1 MSTPR
6 HPLARPAP
14 VGGRLR
20 IGSLCTGYGG
30 LDLAVMA
37 ALNGELAWCADNDP
51 DASAVLAARFP
62 DAPNLGD
69 LTRIDWGSVPPA
81 DVVTAGFPCQD
92 ISYAGRGAGIEK
104 GTRSGLWAH
113 IAGAVRQLRPT
124 FVFVEN
130 VAALRTRGLGR
141 VLADLAALG
150 YDAQWTCLR
159 ASGIGATHPRDRA
172 FLLAH
177 QPGGT
182 GRLAAAA
189 HTTRLRYGNGERTGL
204 TGVLAAAVAGA
215 VAHADGGDD
224 LAHPAGPPGLA
235 ARAWQ
240 EQAVRLAGRGLPA
253 AHASGIRR
261 GEGVTQPARLP
272 RPVDADLRGRPPAP
286 PAPHPGPAGR
296 DVAAGPGDQQPGTGI
311 ADRPATVDW
320 GPYEPAIRRWEHLL
334 GLSAPLP
341 SEPARRGGRQ
351 LSAAFVEWM
360 LGLPPGFVTGI
371 QLPRSAHLR
380 LLGNGVVP
388 QQAAAALRQLIG
400 IAVSVPC
407 TATHLQPGSKEDDR
421 AA

>member
-1 MSTPR
+1 MSSTR
-6 HPLARPAP
+6 HYLARPAP
-14 VGGRLR
+14 VGRRLR
-20 IGSLCTGYGG
+20 IGSLFTGYGG

-37 ALNGELAWCADNDP
+37 VLDAELAWCADNAP

-62 DAPNLGD
+62 AAPNLGD
-69 LTRIDWGSVPPA
+69 LIWADWDSVPPA

-104 GTRSGLWAH
+104 GTRSGLWTH
-113 IAGAVRQLRPT
+113 IAGAIRQLRPGY
-124 FVFVEN
+124 VFVEN

-141 VLADLAALG
+141 ILADLATLG

-159 ASGIGATHPRDRA
+159 ASGIGAPHPRDRA

-182 GRLAAAA
+182 SRLAAAA
-189 HTTRLRYGNGERTGL
+189 HAARLRYADCEATGL
-204 TGVLAAAVAGA
+204 TRVPATAAGGAAA
-215 VAHADGGDD
+215 HPDGGDD
-224 LAHPAGPPGLA
+224 LAYSAGPPGLA
-235 ARAWQ
+235 AWAWQ
-240 EQAVRLAGRGLPA
+240 EQAVRLAGRSLPA
-253 AHASGIRR
+253 AHAQGLRR

-272 RPVDADLRGRPPAP
+272 WPLDADLRDRPPTS
-286 PAPHPGPAGR
+286 PASRPGSAGR
-296 DVAAGPGDQQPGTGI
+296 DVTAGPGRQALDVGSADQ
-311 ADRPATVDW
+311 PAAVDW
-320 GPYEPAIRRWEHLL
+320 GRYGPAIRRWEHLL
-334 GLSAPLP
+334 GLPAPLP

-351 LSAAFVEWM
+351 LNAAFVEWL

-388 QQAAAALRQLIG
+388 QQAAAALCQLVG
-400 IAVSVPC
+400 IAVGVPFT
-407 TATHLQPGSKEDDR
+407 TAHLQPGSEEDDR